1 VRGIIGRRRQVWQD
15 DRVTPDVMRS
25 LCRGLWVALALGLA
39 ACGSLSPTETKPAPE
54 ETRATPAGTGTTPG
68 STPVMGAPAPAAT
81 PTPDPSASPT
91 PAPGGG
97 EGSDACGDPLPP
109 PVTTMNVKVHL
120 RGDVAWTLDSTPLVG
135 PDGKYCAT
143 IGFTDGRSVC
153 PVRPEGNPQRSAC
166 ELYAIGRA
174 KDTGRPG
181 PTWYKDG
188 QLCSGRAGGCENH
201 PDNQYLLVAYSAGT
215 YSACAN
221 NGTCGEVVVDK

>member
-1 VRGIIGRRRQVWQD
+1 
-15 DRVTPDVMRS
+15 MRS
-25 LCRGLWVALALGLA
+25 SCHGLCVAIAFTLA

-54 ETRATPAGTGTTPG
+54 ETGTTPG

-81 PTPDPSASPT
+81 PTPSPDPSASPT

-97 EGSDACGDPLPP
+97 GDGADACGEPLPP

-120 RGDVAWTLDSTPLVG
+120 RGAEAWTLDSTPLVG

-143 IGFTDGRSVC
+143 IGFTDGRSTC
-153 PVRPEGNPQRSAC
+153 AVRPEGNPQRSAC

-174 KDTGRPG
+174 KDTGRAG

-188 QLCSGRAGGCENH
+188 QLCTGRTFGCENH
-201 PDNQYLLVAYSAGT
+201 PDNQYLLVAYKAGT